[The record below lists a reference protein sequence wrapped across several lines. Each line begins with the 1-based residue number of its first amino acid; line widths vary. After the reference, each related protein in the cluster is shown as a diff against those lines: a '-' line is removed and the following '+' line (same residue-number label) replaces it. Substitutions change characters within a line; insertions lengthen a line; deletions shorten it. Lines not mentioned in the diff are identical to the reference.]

1 MQEREEL
8 RALKREKKMSREG
21 KIKEKSMC
29 MEKKERKIKSKENM
43 CLRERKRKRKRK
55 EEWQE
60 RYERDE
66 SSERKIKC
74 KEGCHV
80 VERRNFH
87 SFSNHVQSDNEDVI
101 GAS

>member
-1 MQEREEL
+1 MRMKK
-8 RALKREKKMSREG
+8 RRKREKRSGNKDMRG
-21 KIKEKSMC
+21 MNQVKEK
-29 MEKKERKIKSKENM
+29 KKIM
-43 CLRERKRKRKRK
+43 
-55 EEWQE
+55 
-60 RYERDE
+60 
-66 SSERKIKC
+66 C

>member
-1 MQEREEL
+1 MKEKEE
-8 RALKREKKMSREG
+8 KRE
-21 KIKEKSMC
+21 
-29 MEKKERKIKSKENM
+29 
-43 CLRERKRKRKRK
+43 

-74 KEGCHV
+74 MEGCHV

-87 SFSNHVQSDNEDVI
+87 SFSNHVQSDNEDDI

>member
-1 MQEREEL
+1 VIEKR
-8 RALKREKKMSREG
+8 RKREKRTG
-21 KIKEKSMC
+21 KKGMRG
-29 MEKKERKIKSKENM
+29 MNQV
-43 CLRERKRKRKRK
+43 KRK
-55 EEWQE
+55 
-60 RYERDE
+60 
-66 SSERKIKC
+66 KIKC